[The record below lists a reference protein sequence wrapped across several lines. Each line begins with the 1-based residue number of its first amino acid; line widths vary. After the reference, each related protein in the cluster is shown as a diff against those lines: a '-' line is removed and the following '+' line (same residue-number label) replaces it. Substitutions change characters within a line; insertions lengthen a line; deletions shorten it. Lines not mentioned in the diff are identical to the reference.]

1 MYSTDIKF
9 IRKRDGRLEPFD
21 PKKIEK
27 AIFSAAKA
35 VEGEDTEK
43 AHQLTRQAISFLE
56 VLYKD
61 GRIPTV
67 ENVQDLV
74 EKILIENGHAK
85 TAKTYILYR
94 EQHAKLRQT
103 KELLSD
109 AVNMVDNYIQQKDWR
124 VKENANMGYSLQ
136 GLNNFVSTAVS
147 NKYWLDRIYSKEAAE
162 KHQSGDIHIHDL
174 GSISAY
180 CCGWDLKDLL
190 TRGFGGAYGKVESK
204 APKHF
209 RVALGQIVNFFY
221 TLQGEA
227 AGAQAFSNFDTL
239 LAPFVHYDDLNYP
252 QVKQYMQEFIFNI
265 NVPTRVGFQT
275 PFTNITM
282 DLIIPDS
289 FKKEAAIVG
298 GEAKD
303 KKYGDFQHEADLINK
318 AFCDIMIEGDAK
330 GRIFS
335 FPIPTYNITKD
346 FDWANPD
353 LEGLWKM
360 TAKYGIPYFSNF
372 VNSDMDPDDARS
384 MCCRLR
390 LDNRELRKR
399 GGGLFG
405 SNPLTGS
412 IGVVTLNIPRLAY
425 LSSDEKEF
433 YTRLDELLRISRETL
448 ETKRKVLETLTEQ
461 GLYPYSRHYLADIKK
476 RFGTY
481 WANHFST
488 IGVVGVNEGCLNL
501 VGESISTDKGR
512 AFALKMLNYIRDR
525 MVKFQEETGHMYN
538 LEATPAEGTTYRLAK
553 KDRDRFPG
561 IVTQGEKDP
570 YYTNSSNLPVKYT
583 DDLFWALDH
592 QDDLQCLY
600 TGGTVFHIFLG
611 ERIEDA
617 DVCKKLVRKIAQ
629 NYRLPYFT
637 LSPSFTICAVH
648 GYIPGEHFACPHDD
662 HAGEG
667 EEAEKEVLI

>member
-1 MYSTDIKF
+1 MHSSDIKF
-9 IRKRDGRLEPFD
+9 IRKRDGRLETFD
-21 PKKIEK
+21 PGKIET
-27 AIFSAAKA
+27 AIIAAVKA
-35 VEGEDTEK
+35 VGGEDVEK
-43 AHQLTRQAISFLE
+43 AQEITRQTVSFLE
-56 VLYKD
+56 VMYKED
-61 GRIPTV
+61 RVPTV

-74 EKILIENGHAK
+74 EKVLIENGHAK
-85 TAKTYILYR
+85 TAKSFILYR

-103 KELLSD
+103 KALLSD

-147 NKYWLDRIYSKEAAE
+147 NKYWLDRIYSREIAE
-162 KHQSGDIHIHDL
+162 RHMEGDIHIHDL

-190 TRGFGGAYGKVESK
+190 IRGFGGAYGKVESK

-209 RVALGQIVNFFY
+209 RVALGQMVNFFY

-239 LAPFVHYDDLNYP
+239 LAPFIYYDKLTYP

-282 DLIIPDS
+282 DLTIPNS
-289 FKKEAAIVG
+289 FRDEAVIVG

-303 KKYGDFQHEADLINK
+303 KTYKEFQHEADVINK
-318 AFCDIMIEGDAK
+318 AFCEVMIEGDAK

-346 FDWANPD
+346 FDWKNPD
-353 LEGLWKM
+353 LDGLWNM

-372 VNSDMDPDDARS
+372 VNSDMNPDDARS

-425 LSSDEKEF
+425 MAGSKENF
-433 YTRLDELLRISRETL
+433 YKGLDELLRISKESL
-448 ETKRKVLETLTEQ
+448 EIKRKVLEDLTDQ
-461 GLYPYSRHYLADIKK
+461 GLYPYSKHYLADMKK
-476 RFGTY
+476 RNGTF

-488 IGVVGVNEGCLNL
+488 IGLLGVNEGCVNL
-501 VGESISTDKGR
+501 FKEDITTEKGR
-512 AFALKMLNYIRDR
+512 KFALELLSYIRDR
-525 MVKFQEETGHMYN
+525 MVEFQEETGHLYN

-553 KDRDRFPG
+553 MDKDKYPG
-561 IVTQGEKDP
+561 IVTQGDKEP
-570 YYTNSSNLPVKYT
+570 YYTNSSNLPVKFT
-583 DDLFWALDH
+583 DDLFGALDH
-592 QDDLQCLY
+592 QDDMQSLY

-611 ERIEDA
+611 ERIDDA
-617 DVCKKLVRKIAQ
+617 ESCKKLVKKIADT
-629 NYRLPYFT
+629 YKLPYYT
-637 LSPSFTICAVH
+637 ITPSFTICSEH
-648 GYIPGEHFACPHDD
+648 GYIPGEHFECPHDD
-662 HAGEG
+662 HVH
-667 EEAEKEVLI
+667 EEAHKEAIR